1 MTIDH
6 TPVTAT
12 RTLGG
17 VTVPATGSW
26 RIDPGHTSVEF
37 VGRHFLLTKVRG
49 RFVTVAGSVVIAD
62 DPADSTVSVAID
74 MASVASGSEER
85 DAHLRSADFFDVEQH
100 PTATFESTS
109 VDWRGDRGDRA
120 VVHGALTIV
129 GVTRDVDLDVRFV
142 GGTPD
147 PWGNLRAV
155 FSASAELDRE
165 DWGLTW
171 NMPLEAGGLLVSK
184 RIELEIESELI
195 LDIPSVEPEP
205 AAEGQP

>member
-6 TPVTAT
+6 TPTTAI
-12 RTLGG
+12 RTIADLA
-17 VTVPATGSW
+17 VPAAGTW
-26 RIDPGHTSVEF
+26 RVDPGHTSVEF
-37 VGRHFLLTKVRG
+37 IGRHFMLTKIRG
-49 RFVTVAGSVVIAD
+49 RFTTVAGSVVIAD
-62 DPADSTVSVAID
+62 DPAESSLSVVID
-74 MASVASGSEER
+74 MASVESGSDER
-85 DAHLRSADFFDVEQH
+85 DTHLRSADFFDVEHH

-109 VDWRGDRGDRA
+109 VDWRGDRA

-142 GGTPD
+142 GGTAD
-147 PWGNLRAV
+147 PWGNLRTV

-184 RIELEIESELI
+184 RIQLEIESELV
-195 LDIPSVEPEP
+195 LDV
-205 AAEGQP
+205 